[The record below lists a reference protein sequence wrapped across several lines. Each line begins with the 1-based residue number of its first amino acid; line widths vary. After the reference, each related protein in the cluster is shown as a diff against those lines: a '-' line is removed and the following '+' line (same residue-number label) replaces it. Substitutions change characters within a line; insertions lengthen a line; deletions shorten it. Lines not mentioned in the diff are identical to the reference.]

1 MPYAANNEIA
11 FDKFEGSIEITKEQ
25 YMQALEGMQ
34 EGLVVSIDGG
44 FKVGPPVQAP
54 TPIPTPEELAQQVL
68 ADRDR
73 LLTSATIRISPLQFA
88 VDLGDFS
95 HEDMEKLNAWKQYC
109 VALNR
114 IHVQAGFPQSINWP
128 ISPE

>member
-11 FDKFEGSIEITKEQ
+11 FDKFEGSIKITKDQ
-25 YMQALEGMQ
+25 YLQALEGMQ

-54 TPIPTPEELAQQVL
+54 APIPTPEELAQQVL

-73 LLTSATIRISPLQFA
+73 LLASATIRISPLQFA
-88 VDLGDFS
+88 VDLGDAS
-95 HEDMEKLNAWKQYC
+95 HEDMEKLSAWKQYC

-114 IHVQAGFPQSINWP
+114 IQVQAGFPQSINWP
-128 ISPE
+128 VEPN

>member
-11 FDKFEGSIEITKEQ
+11 FDKFEGSIKITKEQ
-25 YMQALEGMQ
+25 YLQALEGMQ

-44 FKVGPPVQAP
+44 FKVSPPAQAP

-68 ADRDR
+68 AYRDR
-73 LLTSATIRISPLQFA
+73 LLTNATIRISPLQFA
-88 VDLGDFS
+88 VDLGDES
-95 HEDMEKLNAWKQYC
+95 HEDMEKLSAWKQYC

-114 IHVQAGFPQSINWP
+114 IQVQAGFPQSINWP
-128 ISPE
+128 VEPA